1 MLNKTIFRHTL
12 KSNLKIWAVITFVLI
27 LMNTVLIGVFNPSTI
42 ASLTDL
48 VKGTALTNILG
59 NASFMGMLSQ
69 TFYSL
74 QGVILLL
81 IYVIV
86 TAGSLVVSQVDSGSM
101 AYILATPIKRMT
113 FVRTQA
119 AYLFLALFTMIS
131 IVTLTGLVAIQVFHG
146 GVLSGSYTED
156 IAAISKKLNIN
167 KDELN
172 SNLSLILENEEAV
185 KIGANERKVDS
196 VTYEMYIK
204 LKMNEN
210 AYTKAAEIMGVD
222 SSEIA
227 NSPSIIAS
235 NPAAL
240 ESAAKIMGMDKDT
253 YKTYLETVE
262 LQLPKI
268 KALQGS
274 FIKGVSAAAEVMGI
288 ESSEVLADLSLL
300 ESNPNAV
307 NAAVSASGLP
317 KDMFFTLVDNQ
328 ISSKLLGEDKGILFD
343 INTYIMLNLGLF
355 LLMFA
360 TSGIS
365 FMFSSLFNLSKN
377 YMALGAGIPLAFYL
391 FKMMDQVSDSLDVI
405 KYFTLNT
412 LFDTK
417 TILNGSGYGLSFFAL
432 FIVGITLYTLG
443 MTFFTRRD
451 LPL

>member
-1 MLNKTIFRHTL
+1 MFNKTIFKHTL
-12 KSNLKIWAVITFVLI
+12 KSNLRIWAVITFVLV

-81 IYVIV
+81 IFIIV

-101 AYILATPIKRMT
+101 AYILATPIKRIT

-119 AYLFLALFTMIS
+119 AYLVLALFTMIL
-131 IVTLTGLVAIQVFHG
+131 IVTITGLVGIQLFHG
-146 GVLSGSYTED
+146 GVLSDSYTED
-156 IAAISKKLNIN
+156 AAVISEKLNMD

-172 SNLSLILENEEAV
+172 SNLSLILENKEAV
-185 KIGANERKVDS
+185 KIGANERKVDTS
-196 VTYEMYIK
+196 TYEIYLK

-210 AYTKAAEIMGVD
+210 AYAKAAEIMDVD
-222 SSEIA
+222 DSEIA
-227 NSPSIIAS
+227 NNPSSIAS
-235 NPAAL
+235 NAAAL
-240 ESAAKIMGMDKDT
+240 ESAAKIMGMDKDA
-253 YKTYLETVE
+253 YKLYLDTVE
-262 LQLPKI
+262 LQLPQI
-268 KALQGS
+268 RAVQGS
-274 FIKGVSAAAEVMGI
+274 FIEGVTAAAEIIGI
-288 ESSEVLADLSLL
+288 ENSDLLSDLSLL
-300 ESNPNAV
+300 ESNPQAFD
-307 NAAVSASGLP
+307 AAVEASGLP
-317 KDMFFTLVDNQ
+317 KDMFLTIVDQQ
-328 ISSKLLGEDKGILFD
+328 IASKLLSEDQGIVFD
-343 INTYIMLNLGLF
+343 VKTYIMLNLGLF

-365 FMFSSLFNLSKN
+365 FMFSSVFNLSKN

-405 KYFTLNT
+405 RYFTLNT

-417 TILNGSGYGLSFFAL
+417 TILDGSGYGLSFL
-432 FIVGITLYTLG
+432 TMLLVGIILYSLG
-443 MTFFTRRD
+443 MIFFKRRD